1 MHNPSLC
8 FKHAWKETPFCGIA
22 SSSRSAAQSEASPFS
37 GVGKRLLRHR
47 WTKVPFA
54 FIITQASKFFC
65 QSCLLEFGHTFSG
78 TSLERPNCSGFCFC
92 DKMNGGG
99 PNQTPLFPR
108 NFSNVFALASPTDLV
123 KKWRVGFEATVSQTH
138 KLEVKMLLHCFLAL
152 DTLIENYQASRTYW
166 NCRYVCSNNCY
177 CFAV

>member
-54 FIITQASKFFC
+54 FIITQASKSFC

-78 TSLERPNCSGFCFC
+78 TSLEGPNCSGFCFC

-123 KKWRVGFEATVSQTH
+123 KKWRVVGFEATVRLTNWRSKCYYTVFWPWTH
-138 KLEVKMLLHCFLAL
+138 WLKIIKHHAL
-152 DTLIENYQASRTYW
+152 TGIADMQ
-166 NCRYVCSNNCY
+166 
-177 CFAV
+177 